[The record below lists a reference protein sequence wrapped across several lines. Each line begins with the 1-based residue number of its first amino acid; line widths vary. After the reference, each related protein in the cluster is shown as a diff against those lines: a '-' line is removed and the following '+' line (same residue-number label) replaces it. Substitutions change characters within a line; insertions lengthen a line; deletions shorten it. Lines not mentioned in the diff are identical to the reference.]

1 MRLGVESAIVG
12 GELLRGD
19 VQVDDGR
26 IAAVG
31 LAGSGSGIAVPGF
44 VDLQVN
50 GYGGVDLL
58 SEPERWREVD
68 AMLAAIGVTTWQP
81 TLISAPPE
89 QTLRALETIGL
100 DAHLE
105 GPFLARPGA
114 HPPECLCLPDVDLL
128 DRFVSA
134 GGIST
139 MTIAPE
145 LPGALDLVGMLRAQG
160 IVVSLGHSNADAST
174 AHAAFERGARTVTH
188 VFNAMRPFG
197 HRDPGLAGA
206 ALARSDV
213 IVQLIC
219 DGAHLADETV
229 LLCWRAARGRLAV
242 VSDAI
247 DAAGR
252 GDGRFRLGRVE
263 VMVEDGV
270 PRAADGAL
278 AGSTSTVP
286 EAVRRLAALGV
297 PLAEAVDAGTRVP
310 ARILG
315 RAEVGTIEPGAPAD
329 VVVLDDD
336 LLVTSVVKA
345 GIAVG

>member
-31 LAGSGSGIAVPGF
+31 LAESGSGIAVPGF

-81 TLISAPPE
+81 TLVSAPPE

-188 VFNAMRPFG
+188 VFNVMRPFG

-252 GDGRFRLGRVE
+252 GDGRFRLGSVE
-263 VMVEDGV
+263 VTVEDGV
-270 PRAADGAL
+270 SRAADGAL

-315 RAEVGTIEPGAPAD
+315 RAEVGTIEPGEPAD